1 MLVPMITS
9 ASVIVLGMGMVACV
23 ATNYPLNPNHSLSIG
38 IVNANRSV
46 LRNDVAGIL
55 GPTLY
60 RHSFAADFDFD
71 ASILTCTPLATRRWF
86 VASHISV
93 RADIERAPRE
103 RVVLIMR
110 SRIPLT
116 QSNEDNKMSM
126 GYKTEGCWR
135 TNGSAG
141 AW

>member
-1 MLVPMITS
+1 MITS
-9 ASVIVLGMGMVACV
+9 ASVTVIGIGMVLYIIF
-23 ATNYPLNPNHSLSIG
+23 NYPLKSSHRALLIN
-38 IVNANRSV
+38 VNANGSV
-46 LRNDVAGIL
+46 FTNDIAGIL
-55 GPTLY
+55 GPTLH

-116 QSNEDNKMSM
+116 QLNEDNKMSM
-126 GYKTEGCWR
+126 SYKTEGCWR

-141 AW
+141 A